1 MVIGLVWFALAV
13 AQGTSSMGGLAAGGM
28 TLLLMPAIFS
38 EFLPERLADLPVL
51 LFGLVAINMVVDPIG
66 INPGLRANFRRLAI
80 KISGGSL
87 QTSEPSADE
96 KSESN
101 VPAGV

>member
-1 MVIGLVWFALAV
+1 
-13 AQGTSSMGGLAAGGM
+13 MGGLAAGGL

-66 INPGLRANFRRLAI
+66 INPALRARFRMLAI
-80 KISGGSL
+80 KMSGGSVH
-87 QTSEPSADE
+87 THEPTADE